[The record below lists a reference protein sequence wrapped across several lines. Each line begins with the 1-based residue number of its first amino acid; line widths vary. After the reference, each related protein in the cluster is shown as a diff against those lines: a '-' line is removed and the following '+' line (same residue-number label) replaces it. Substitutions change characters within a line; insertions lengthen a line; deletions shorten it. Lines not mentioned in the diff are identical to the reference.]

1 MIHTQISKSAALLC
15 TACWLAAAPALADG
29 NNWYGTASV
38 GVGSLSS
45 ATLTY
50 SDGTTSSS
58 ASGDYSASVAAGG
71 TLGYNFRNGFALE
84 GEIMY
89 RRNDLDPV
97 DLPGLGSFTGGDF
110 ASLAFAVNALYRFSL
125 GDSGRLSGYVGP
137 GVVYFQEI
145 DIDFETNGQET
156 SFEESDT
163 GFQLKLGGRYDF
175 SDRWFAEAGAT
186 YLLADGVRMERPA
199 DPSQTIESDYDHWTL
214 SAGVGFRF

>member
-1 MIHTQISKSAALLC
+1 MTHTLIGKSALLC
-15 TACWLAAAPALADG
+15 VACALAAAPALADDD
-29 NNWYGTASV
+29 NWYGTANV
-38 GVGSLSS
+38 GIGSLSS

-50 SDGTTSSS
+50 SDGSTSSS
-58 ASGDYSASVAAGG
+58 ASGDYSASVAFGG
-71 TLGYNFRNGFALE
+71 TLGYNFSNGFAVE

-97 DLPGLGSFTGGDF
+97 DLPGLGSFNEGDF

-125 GDSGRLSGYVGP
+125 GNSGKLTGYVGP
-137 GVVYFQEI
+137 GLVYFQEI
-145 DIDFETNGQET
+145 DIDFETSGEET

-186 YLLADGVRMERPA
+186 YLVADGVTMERPS
-199 DPSQTIESDYDHWTL
+199 DPTQTIESDYDHWAL
-214 SAGVGFRF
+214 SVGVGFRF

>member
-1 MIHTQISKSAALLC
+1 MNHTLIGKTVALLC
-15 TACWLAAAPALADG
+15 TACVLAAAPAQADED
-29 NNWYGTASV
+29 NWYGTANI

-50 SDGTTSSS
+50 SDGTSSSS
-58 ASGDYSASVAAGG
+58 ASGDYSASVAFGG
-71 TLGYNFRNGFALE
+71 TLGYNFANGFAVE

-97 DLPGLGSFTGGDF
+97 NLEGLGSFTEGDF
-110 ASLAFAVNALYRFSL
+110 ASLAFAVNALYRFRL
-125 GDSGRLSGYVGP
+125 GDSGKLTGYVGP

-175 SDRWFAEAGAT
+175 SERWFAEAGAT
-186 YLLADGVRMERPA
+186 YLIADAVTMELPA
-199 DPSQTIESDYDHWTL
+199 DPTQTIESDYDHWAL
-214 SAGVGFRF
+214 SVGVGFRF

>member
-1 MIHTQISKSAALLC
+1 MTRILMNAAAAALC
-15 TACWLAAAPALADG
+15 TAWVLSAGPALADE
-29 NNWYGTASV
+29 NKWYGTANI
-38 GVGSLSS
+38 GFGSLSS

-58 ASGDYSASVAAGG
+58 ASGEYSGSVAAGG
-71 TLGYNFRNGFALE
+71 TLGYNFDNGFSVE

-97 DLPGLGSFTGGDF
+97 ELDGLGSFSEGDF
-110 ASLAFAVNALYRFSL
+110 ASLAFAVNALYRFGL
-125 GDSGRLSGYVGP
+125 GDSGKLTGYVGP
-137 GVVYFQEI
+137 GIVYFQEI

-163 GFQLKLGGRYDF
+163 GFQFKLGGRYDF

-186 YLLADGVRMERPA
+186 YLLADGVTMELPA

-214 SAGVGFRF
+214 SVGVGFRF